1 MNLQPTTQKFSFQNQ
16 VKEFSFKAYMLS
28 MQGKE
33 NQFQDKKINPSKGI
47 QPKIFHNMNM
57 AIVSY
62 CHHLFLSLFLFSL
75 FFFLRWHGL
84 TLNKYRVQNKSPD
97 IYSRHFTSRLYCRDK
112 ERDRFELWTFK
123 TVNVL
128 SDIAEDNLVSV
139 YICIDTF
146 PLSRKVWVDIYSK
159 PKLVS

>member
-1 MNLQPTTQKFSFQNQ
+1 
-16 VKEFSFKAYMLS
+16 MLS

-57 AIVSY
+57 AIVSC
-62 CHHLFLSLFLFSL
+62 CHHLFLSLSL
-75 FFFLRWHGL
+75 LSFFLRWHGL
-84 TLNKYRVQNKSPD
+84 ALNKYRVENKSPD

-146 PLSRKVWVDIYSK
+146 PLSRKVWVEIYSK